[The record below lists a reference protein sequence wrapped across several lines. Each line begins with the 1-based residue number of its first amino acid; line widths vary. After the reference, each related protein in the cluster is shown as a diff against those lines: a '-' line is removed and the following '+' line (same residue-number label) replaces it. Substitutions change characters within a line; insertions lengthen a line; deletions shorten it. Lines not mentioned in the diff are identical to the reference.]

1 VSDSLHFAV
10 FTGASRC
17 GAALANVSVYLA
29 SGMSLQG
36 HIVDLITLNISEA
49 ELTRFYRHVSGISRL
64 NVYNLRVKHS
74 RTTVLALVKYYRNRK
89 PDVMFSQL
97 TYINVFAIIAR
108 ILSLTRTV
116 NILLEGTVITKVGS
130 IDSKRDPKLRL
141 VPWLVK
147 IVYPYAGGLVAK
159 SSDVLTDLEYIVGNR
174 LKSVKT
180 KILPN
185 PYDIARFRLLAEEAV
200 EHPWVLDSTL
210 PLVISTGRL
219 WEQKGFDVLLKAFAE
234 VKREIPCRLIILG
247 EGPERPELEALVKE
261 LELTHAVDLP
271 GWVPNPWK
279 YLSRSSVFV
288 LSSRWEGWPSALV
301 EAIACG
307 LPAITTNCPGAGKE
321 IIAHGETGL
330 TVPTDDIQTLKN
342 AILTLLRDPLLGA
355 RLAERAAGT
364 VQSYDYKTVT
374 HDYVT
379 FAKSLLKTS

>member
-1 VSDSLHFAV
+1 VSDSIHFAV

-159 SSDVLTDLEYIVGNR
+159 SSDVLTDLEYVVGNR

>member
-1 VSDSLHFAV
+1 MSDSIHFAV

-36 HIVDLITLNISEA
+36 HIVDLITLNIPKA

-64 NVYNLRVKHS
+64 NVYNLRVKHT
-74 RTTVLALVKYYRNRK
+74 RMTIAALVQYYRSRR

-97 TYINVFAIIAR
+97 TYINAAAIIAR
-108 ILSLTRTV
+108 ILSLTRPI
-116 NILLEGTVITKVGS
+116 NILLEGTIISKVGS

-147 IVYPYAGGLVAK
+147 LLYPYADGLVAK
-159 SSDVLTDLEYIVGNR
+159 GHDVLTDLQAVVGDR
-174 LKSVKT
+174 LKAVKT

-185 PYDIARFRLLAEEAV
+185 PYDIARFRLLAQEPI
-200 EHPWVLDSTL
+200 EHPWLLGQTY
-210 PLVISTGRL
+210 PVIISSGRL
-219 WEQKGFDVLLKAFAE
+219 WEQKGFDVLIKAFAE
-234 VKREIPCRLIILG
+234 VRRETSCRLIILG
-247 EGPERPELEALVKE
+247 EGPERGQLEALIKE
-261 LELTHAVDLP
+261 LKLTSAVDLP
-271 GWVPNPWK
+271 GWVPNPWQ

-288 LSSRWEGWPSALV
+288 LPSRWEGWPSALV

-330 TVPTDDIQTLKN
+330 TVPTDDVQTLKN
-342 AILTLLRDPLLGA
+342 AILTLLRDPPLGA
-355 RLAERAAGT
+355 RLAERAART

-374 HDYVT
+374 HDYVI
-379 FAKSLLKTS
+379 FARSLLATS